1 MTMSD
6 RWDLPSLII
15 GAALGAVA
23 VGALALRSGESMAQE
38 SARIVA
44 ACAAQC
50 EAADLDAR
58 AECAAAHD
66 ATEAA
71 TVAHAAALTELATR
85 CVLSLPASE
94 RLRSAK
100 VRREPVIDVWH
111 EPDADG
117 PDAD

>member
-1 MTMSD
+1 MSD
-6 RWDLPSLII
+6 RWDMPSLII

-58 AECAAAHD
+58 AECTAAHD
-66 ATEAA
+66 ATQAA
-71 TVAHAAALTELATR
+71 TMAHAAALTELATR

-94 RLRSAK
+94 RLRAAK

-111 EPDADG
+111 EGDEDG
-117 PDAD
+117 GHE

>member
-1 MTMSD
+1 MSD

-58 AECAAAHD
+58 AECAASHD

-94 RLRSAK
+94 RLREAK

-111 EPDADG
+111 EPDMDG
-117 PDAD
+117 PDAE